1 MRKISKESK
10 KIFEAVMKYL
20 VIASLSMGVFAK
32 KIWMMFQEYHQ
43 EETRSLA
50 LRNMAVQKEQ
60 TAAVLVTELSS
71 FLQAVASTLVKYGI
85 DYDSYLHIRT
95 LGVAGNVFLLA
106 VPKRNLNQDFHPNQL
121 DLIAR
126 RLNGDIGKFR
136 EMQAMRYGPGFPN
149 VYPCFSRGI
158 QFIELQDNSVEII
171 MKVLVL

>member
-85 DYDSYLHIRT
+85 EYDSYLHIRT

-126 RLNGDIGKFR
+126 RLNGDICKFR
-136 EMQAMRYGPGFPN
+136 DIQSMRYGPGFPN
-149 VYPCFSRGI
+149 VYPCLSRGI
-158 QFIELQDNSVEII
+158 QFVELQDNSVEII